1 MIRFWVGL
9 GKPSEHSCPTS
20 NDVKDLFK
28 VYGTVE
34 KCQVKLHKNGNLQA
48 IIGIRECKI
57 APEQIAAQLD
67 RVVLKGVTVWVSVF
81 KKSKMCRY
89 LVNNGPCPLGFACHD
104 AHLESELKNEA
115 KETAAG
121 ERQELIQKSVPDSKA
136 MIRFWVWVGLRKP
149 YGHPCPTSDDVIDLF
164 KVYGTVEGSQVK
176 LHQNGLKYAIIGMR
190 DCNISSEEIAAQLD
204 GVVLKGV
211 PVLVHLFKSNM
222 CLDLANKG
230 HCHHGFACP
239 WAHSESELK
248 NEAKEAAAGDR
259 QELIQKPVTDA
270 GAFKTL
276 QRENDALKEE
286 VANLKQKVME
296 EKQRNNDLAD
306 LKEEITNLKEKV
318 MEEKQRSKAVF
329 DDNAKMSVQI
339 DQLTKEINLMKMQTA
354 ANDAKESIPGLSDS
368 LRRIWME

>member
-1 MIRFWVGL
+1 
-9 GKPSEHSCPTS
+9 
-20 NDVKDLFK
+20 
-28 VYGTVE
+28 
-34 KCQVKLHKNGNLQA
+34 
-48 IIGIRECKI
+48 
-57 APEQIAAQLD
+57 
-67 RVVLKGVTVWVSVF
+67 
-81 KKSKMCRY
+81 
-89 LVNNGPCPLGFACHD
+89 
-104 AHLESELKNEA
+104 
-115 KETAAG
+115 
-121 ERQELIQKSVPDSKA
+121 
-136 MIRFWVWVGLRKP
+136 
-149 YGHPCPTSDDVIDLF
+149 
-164 KVYGTVEGSQVK
+164 
-176 LHQNGLKYAIIGMR
+176 
-190 DCNISSEEIAAQLD
+190 
-204 GVVLKGV
+204 
-211 PVLVHLFKSNM
+211 M
-222 CLDLANKG
+222 CLDMANKG

-339 DQLTKEINLMKMQTA
+339 DLLTKEINLMKMQTA